1 MPKSLISMPKPNG
14 LDLQTVG
21 EYLSTRQVSKALGV
35 SITTVKRWV
44 DDGILPAHRTAG
56 GHRKLLW
63 SDVNRLAREGNLPQA
78 HLNESA
84 TFPKRADRKNA
95 DHYARL
101 LVGAVETG
109 DAERIRGLILEA
121 YRAGIAVV
129 ELADRMIGPVFQHV
143 GHQWSEG
150 RIDVVREHHVT
161 QAALSALFELA
172 DGMSANAR
180 ADRPVAIGGAPEH
193 DHYLL
198 PSMLARLTLLECG
211 WNAINLGPHT
221 PMSAFRNA
229 LDEYRPRLVWLS
241 FSMAVKSDSWIEKYH
256 EFYTV
261 AESRGVAV
269 AIGGQGLTESIR
281 TRLPYTTFGDGMTQL
296 ASFAKTLYR
305 PPTRPKRG
313 RPVKT
318 S

>member
-1 MPKSLISMPKPNG
+1 MSKPN
-14 LDLQTVG
+14 LIEVQNVG
-21 EYLSTRQVSKALGV
+21 EYMSTRQVSKALGV

-63 SDVNRLAREGNLPQA
+63 SDVNRLARAGNLPQA

-84 TFPKRADRKNA
+84 TFTKRADRKNA

-101 LVGAVETG
+101 LVGAVETD
-109 DAERIRGLILEA
+109 DAERIRGLIVEA
-121 YRAGIAVV
+121 YRAGITVDS
-129 ELADRMIGPVFQHV
+129 LADRMIGPVFHHI

-172 DGMSANAR
+172 DGMQANAR

-198 PSMLARLTLLECG
+198 PSMLARLMLLECG

-221 PMSAFRNA
+221 PMTAFRNA
-229 LDEYRPRLVWLS
+229 LDEYQPRLVWLS
-241 FSMAVKSDSWIEKYH
+241 FSMAVETDAFIDEYR
-256 EFYTV
+256 EFYAM
-261 AESRGVAV
+261 AESRGIAV
-269 AIGGQGLTESIR
+269 AIGGQGLSESTR
-281 TRLPYTTFGDGMTQL
+281 SRLPYTTYGDGMTQL
-296 ASFAKTLYR
+296 ASFARTLYR

-313 RPVKT
+313 RPVKHG
-318 S
+318 

>member
-1 MPKSLISMPKPNG
+1 MPESLANNA
-14 LDLQTVG
+14 VAAR
-21 EYLSTRQVSKALGV
+21 EYLSTRQVSQALGV

-44 DDGILPAHRTAG
+44 DDGVLPAHRTAG

-63 SDVNRLAREGNLPQA
+63 SDVNRLARAGNLPQA
-78 HLNESA
+78 HLGETA
-84 TFPKRADRKNA
+84 TFSKRADRKDA
-95 DHYARL
+95 DHYARI
-101 LVGAVETG
+101 LVSAVDAG

-121 YRAGIAVV
+121 YRAGITIEAI
-129 ELADRMIGPVFQHV
+129 ADRIIGPVFHHV

-172 DGMSANAR
+172 DGMTANAR
-180 ADRPVAIGGAPEH
+180 TNRPIALGGAPEH

-221 PMSAFRNA
+221 PMSAFRAA

-241 FSMAVKSDSWIEKYH
+241 FSMAMESESLIEEYR
-256 EFYTV
+256 EFYNL
-261 AESRGVAV
+261 AESRGIAV
-269 AIGGQGLTESIR
+269 AIGGQGLTENIR

-305 PPTRPKRG
+305 PPSRPKRG
-313 RPVKT
+313 RPVKQR
-318 S
+318 